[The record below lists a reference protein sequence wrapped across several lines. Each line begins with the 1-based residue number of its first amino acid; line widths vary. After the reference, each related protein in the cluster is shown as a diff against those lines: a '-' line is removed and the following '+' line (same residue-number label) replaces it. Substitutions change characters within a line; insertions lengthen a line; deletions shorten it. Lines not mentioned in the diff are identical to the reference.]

1 MMRTLRFLL
10 TCWLLAVASAS
21 AQQELAGKATLSG
34 TVTDPAGKGIGGA
47 VITLTFVD
55 TKFTTEVKSNSKG
68 EWELKNVSNGKWL
81 VRFSKEGFDPKETSV
96 DVGGEAKNPHLD
108 VRLAPVGS
116 GGANAD
122 LTSGDQKARELMNQK
137 KYAEARAV
145 YQDLLQKYPKAVKI
159 HIALAQTYD
168 GENQFAKA
176 AEELKT
182 YLETDTSN
190 VQIIGFYATEN
201 AKAGNADEAYRA
213 LSNIPAEAMK
223 ESTDLQECGFTLL
236 RAKKPVD
243 ALKFFELAVTRFPN
257 EANNYYYRGLSAW
270 QIGTIV
276 EKPGS
281 SASKAQYEKAT
292 ADLNKYLGMDPNG
305 QNATNAKKLLEA
317 LK

>member
-10 TCWLLAVASAS
+10 ACSFLAVGTAS

-34 TVTDPAGKGIGGA
+34 TVTDPAGKGISGA
-47 VITLTFVD
+47 VVSLTFVD
-55 TKFTTEVKSNSKG
+55 TKFVTEVKTKGNG
-68 EWELKNVSNGKWL
+68 EWELKNVANGKWL
-81 VRFSKEGFDPKETSV
+81 VRITKEGYDPKEAPV
-96 DVGGEAKNPHLD
+96 DVGGDAKNPHLD

-122 LTSGDQKARELMNQK
+122 LTTGDQKARELMNQK

-182 YLETDTSN
+182 YLETDRSN
-190 VQIIGFYATEN
+190 VQVIGFYATEN
-201 AKAGNADEAYRA
+201 AKAGNADEAYQA

-223 ESTDLQECGFTLL
+223 EAVDLQECGFTLL
-236 RAKKPVD
+236 RAKKPAD
-243 ALKFFELAVTRFPN
+243 AVKFFELAVTRFPKD
-257 EANNYYYRGLSAW
+257 ANNYYYRGLSEW
-270 QIGTIV
+270 QIGTVV
-276 EKPGS
+276 EKPGT
-281 SASKAQYEKAT
+281 SASKAHYDKAT
-292 ADLNKYLGMDPNG
+292 ADLKKYLDMDPTG
-305 QNATNAKKLLEA
+305 QNAANAKKLLDA